1 MLINEPLE
9 TLKKILIPKVPTIES
24 NRLEL
29 ETEKESGEREEVLN
43 FGSCQYEDIAIE
55 VSKYY
60 KNILKIEEF
69 KNVKKYLCENLKLD
83 NLNIKI
89 RVREKAWK
97 KIVKEF
103 QVIIL
108 ESNDIEYSATTL
120 INKYNAGKLDTN
132 KLDICYSPEEFINIL
147 QPKEFKDIPKVFIEE
162 GWDLWAFI
170 DGFLAIVFG
179 IEVEARELTEEEIS
193 KYEEDEDWDEVME
206 VENRQYATILLYTIW
221 LFKIEDPS
229 ITFDGFST

>member
-1 MLINEPLE
+1 MNSLNQLE
-9 TLKKILIPKVPTIES
+9 ILKKIVIPKVPTIES
-24 NRLEL
+24 NRLE
-29 ETEKESGEREEVLN
+29 TEMGNMLD
-43 FGSCQYEDIAIE
+43 FGSCQYDNIAIE

-60 KNILKIEEF
+60 KDILKIEEF
-69 KNVKKYLCENLKLD
+69 KNVKKYLYENLKL
-83 NLNIKI
+83 NILNIKI
-89 RVREKAWK
+89 RDHEKAWK

-103 QVIIL
+103 QVMIL
-108 ESNDIEYSATTL
+108 EANDIEYSATTL

-147 QPKEFKDIPKVFIEE
+147 QPKEFKDISEGFIEE

-170 DGFLAIVFG
+170 EGFLAIVFG

-193 KYEEDEDWDEVME
+193 KHEEDEDWDEDLD
-206 VENRQYATILLYTIW
+206 VEIRQQATILLYTIW

-229 ITFDGFST
+229 LTFDGFST

>member
-1 MLINEPLE
+1 MNSLNQLE
-9 TLKKILIPKVPTIES
+9 ILKKIVIPKVPTIES
-24 NRLEL
+24 NRLET
-29 ETEKESGEREEVLN
+29 ETEMGNMLD
-43 FGSCQYEDIAIE
+43 FGSCQYDGIAIE

-60 KNILKIEEF
+60 KDILKIEEF
-69 KNVKKYLCENLKLD
+69 KNVKKYLYENLKL
-83 NLNIKI
+83 NILNIKI
-89 RVREKAWK
+89 RDHEKAWK
-97 KIVKEF
+97 KIIKEF
-103 QVIIL
+103 QVMIL
-108 ESNDIEYSATTL
+108 EANDIEYSATTL

-147 QPKEFKDIPKVFIEE
+147 QPKEFKDISEGFIEE

-170 DGFLAIVFG
+170 EGFLAIVFG

-193 KYEEDEDWDEVME
+193 KHEEIEDWDEDLD